1 MATLYNKYIINIYER
16 YLDLKNSNKQVF
28 DNYDLSK
35 IFEYYSCL
43 KLTDEYKKQF
53 YEYDDIDPTF
63 KEDNQMSRN
72 DTGIDCSDLDKT
84 IVQCKLRKTS
94 LTWTECST
102 FFASQNL
109 FNNELNKA
117 TVRWNNLIIT
127 RNSDS
132 TLSDNLL
139 VRRRLF
145 IDKPYDR
152 QEMVQ
157 FCENL
162 VANPPAYPIVT
173 NDFTLR
179 DYQIESINMIKQNK
193 KNVIV
198 NLPTGTGKNSVIIY
212 SFEDNKK
219 YLILVPRIILMDQL
233 QDEIIKHKP
242 LFKNKIQL
250 IGDSNN
256 TFVSNKNI
264 TICVFNSVSLIES
277 HCSTFEKIYV
287 DEAHHIN
294 KPEIYCYDD
303 EPIYGSEEEVKED
316 SNEESEES
324 DESEYDESD
333 EAEEE
338 TDEDLKDDSE
348 DELRNVKTYNQIIKS
363 LIQHDNNVYL
373 SATIDKIDEFE
384 YYSKD
389 IRQMIERGFLCD
401 YTIHIPIFSEDPDNR
416 KICDHLLRN
425 YRNIIIYCNSQK
437 EGKEINR
444 LMNELQNNSCMYI
457 DCNTSKKNRDIIT
470 NKYKN
475 SELQFLVNVRI
486 LVEGFDAPITKGVC
500 FLHLPKNRTT
510 LIQIIGRALRLHATK
525 TIANIILPFSS
536 KEDEKNIC
544 NFLKVMAQNDSR
556 IKKSFE
562 SKKLGGY
569 ISIEKAEDDTDNEAT
584 NENIEFKYNM
594 IYDSMGRLTNGEEIW
609 MKRLEDVK
617 RYIDNNNKRPQI
629 YKPLGKWLSHQITN
643 YNRNINSMKNNNI
656 KHLFID
662 FLEQYKQYFLS
673 NEEEWEIKFTQ
684 LIDFININKTKPKQN
699 TPIYNWLRSQI
710 QNYKRKR
717 YIMKNIMIYNKW
729 TNFIE
734 KYKIY
739 LLSTEDI
746 FINNL
751 EEIKIYIKKYNKK
764 PQKNDKSPNV
774 SRMAS
779 WICSNQRNYIE
790 IAYCMKNKNIY
801 DIWSEFQNEYKE
813 YIFTLDDKWLETLNK
828 VKLYIKTN
836 KIRPSEVSKDI
847 EVSKLGSW
855 VQNQFTNYKKC
866 IKCMNNNER
875 KIIWE
880 QFINEYEIYFLSNNQ
895 IWMNTFENV
904 KFYINEHKKRPS
916 CTDKDIEIAQLGRW
930 LVSQTKNYKNK
941 SWIMKDEM
949 TYNMWKNFIND
960 DRYSEHFL
968 TDSEKW
974 INSFD
979 KLKSYI
985 DIHDKTPSSVDK
997 DINIKCLG
1005 VWLLRNKKMCINKTG
1020 AMNDVEIYNKW
1031 NEFMNND
1038 TYNKYFITEETKWLN
1053 KLEIT
1058 KQYIN
1063 TNNKKP
1069 SKRDND
1075 INIKNIGEWLSHQIT
1090 NYRNK
1095 INSMKD
1101 PVIQHQ
1107 WYNFI
1112 TNSLYSQY
1120 FDQDIALPD
1129 PLPDAEQSNSPLDE
1143 FHQIEIREVVSKKD
1157 IKDEINNIS
1166 AITSILNRYENKM
1179 NIDNSSIQERLD
1191 GRPKRRNKV
1200 NRQEMFQE

>member
-256 TFVSNKNI
+256 TFDSNKNI

-303 EPIYGSEEEVKED
+303 EPIYEVNEEVKEEVK
-316 SNEESEES
+316 EESEES

-363 LIQHDNNVYL
+363 LIHHNNNVYL

-457 DCNTSKKNRDIIT
+457 DCNTSKKNRDIII
-470 NKYKN
+470 NKYKKN
-475 SELQFLVNVRI
+475 ELQFLVNVRI

-500 FLHLPKNRTT
+500 FLHLPKNKTT

-556 IKKSFE
+556 IRKSFE
-562 SKKLGGY
+562 SKKIGGY
-569 ISIEKAEDDTDNEAT
+569 ISIEKVEEDIEDINDE
-584 NENIEFKYNM
+584 IEFKYNM
-594 IYDSMGRLTNGEEIW
+594 IYDSMGRLTNGDEIW
-609 MKRLEDVK
+609 MKRLEEVK
-617 RYIDNNNKRPQI
+617 NYIDEYKIRPSQS
-629 YKPLGKWLSHQITN
+629 KKSKVKTLGKWVSH
-643 YNRNINSMKNNNI
+643 
-656 KHLFID
+656 
-662 FLEQYKQYFLS
+662 
-673 NEEEWEIKFTQ
+673 
-684 LIDFININKTKPKQN
+684 
-699 TPIYNWLRSQI
+699 QI
-710 QNYKRKR
+710 QNYKNKIASMSDPVKYQLWTEFMNNEMYRCAF
-717 YIMKNIMIYNKW
+717 KNLDEKW
-729 TNFIE
+729 NQKF
-734 KYKIY
+734 
-739 LLSTEDI
+739 
-746 FINNL
+746 
-751 EEIKIYIKKYNKK
+751 EE
-764 PQKNDKSPNV
+764 S
-774 SRMAS
+774 
-779 WICSNQRNYIE
+779 
-790 IAYCMKNKNIY
+790 
-801 DIWSEFQNEYKE
+801 
-813 YIFTLDDKWLETLNK
+813 
-828 VKLYIKTN
+828 KLYIEKHN
-836 KIRPSEVSKDI
+836 QRPPQQ
-847 EVSKLGSW
+847 SKLNEVKLLECWFS
-855 VQNQFTNYKKC
+855 NQKN
-866 IKCMNNNER
+866 
-875 KIIWE
+875 
-880 QFINEYEIYFLSNNQ
+880 
-895 IWMNTFENV
+895 
-904 KFYINEHKKRPS
+904 
-916 CTDKDIEIAQLGRW
+916 
-930 LVSQTKNYKNK
+930 NYKNK
-941 SWIMKDEM
+941 INSMKDPIKYQLWTE
-949 TYNMWKNFIND
+949 FINND
-960 DRYSEHFL
+960 KYKCAFIDHDEVWNHNFEESKLYIEKHNQRPSNGSKISEVKSLGIWFSVQMTNYKNKINSMKDPIKYQLWTEFINNDKYKCAFIDHDEVWNHNFEELKLYIEKHNQRPSQYSEIKEVKFL
-968 TDSEKW
+968 GCWLGTQK
-974 INSFD
+974 INY
-979 KLKSYI
+979 K
-985 DIHDKTPSSVDK
+985 
-997 DINIKCLG
+997 
-1005 VWLLRNKKMCINKTG
+1005 
-1020 AMNDVEIYNKW
+1020 
-1031 NEFMNND
+1031 
-1038 TYNKYFITEETKWLN
+1038 
-1053 KLEIT
+1053 
-1058 KQYIN
+1058 
-1063 TNNKKP
+1063 
-1069 SKRDND
+1069 
-1075 INIKNIGEWLSHQIT
+1075 
-1090 NYRNK
+1090 NK

-1101 PVIQHQ
+1101 PVKYQLWTEFMNDDIYKCAFRDFDDEWNNNLEESKLYIEKYNARPSSQSKIKEVKSLGLWILRQVNNYKLKKEIMKKSEIYDKWTEFITSEKYKIYFISNEEAWNNNLEESKLYINQYKNKPSPQSKIKEVKSLSLWIFNQVNNYKLKKDGMKNPYKQHL

-1112 TNSLYSQY
+1112 TNPKYSRY
-1120 FDQDIALPD
+1120 FDQDISLPD
-1129 PLPDAEQSNSPLDE
+1129 PLPDAEQSNNPLDE
-1143 FHQIEIREVVSKKD
+1143 YHPIERRDIVSKKD
-1157 IKDEINNIS
+1157 IEDERNNIS

-1191 GRPKRRNKV
+1191 GRPKRRNKA